1 MTNMGPTPE
10 PDDGLLRR
18 GLFTRREPSPAEPL
32 MTAGEYRL
40 ADTMQ
45 RAIDER
51 LELGVRT
58 IEEQA
63 TALLREVA
71 TEVWRSSSRD
81 VRPEQERIMTILAR
95 DQAIRSLIAS
105 SDERFQS
112 LAVRTARLEDHLND
126 LSESERRT
134 REAMEHSAEAIREVA
149 SSPTLHGMDVVRTQL
164 EQVERHI
171 AEAFAHMDERD
182 KHLTETVLI
191 QVKEHGELIATE
203 TTRVVEA
210 MQGYVQGGAEAV
222 GRLAQRIEEHA
233 QMFITQDHDIT
244 EHVREVVANEVS
256 ELAQSLDLVREKVGL
271 HGRDQDLLRAQI
283 ENLLEARIR
292 GLAELI
298 RSDTTTLRSLI
309 EERAATE
316 LAGGLDETT
325 VIRLVDER
333 MGAMER
339 IVVERMAG
347 LERTIGEEVL
357 ALSTAMGASVE
368 HQVER
373 MTAAAGAMDG
383 VDAMIAES
391 QSAFEERMLAQL
403 DDRMTAI
410 ARLIRSDN
418 QALAGRIGQLDA
430 GREGAEP
437 VDQEV
442 LRSLVRSVKELQA
455 GMASD
460 MLGTMDRRFQAMSD
474 QLHREGQSQAE
485 AMVKVAEILGQK
497 IDRVANPCGSGDGR
511 RHPDRGG
518 PHVRRDPCDVL
529 RQPPRHRLIEPDDG
543 LALADR
549 LFRDAVALD
558 RDPRVERDRPGIP
571 VHRGDPSTGDDL
583 LAGEDRC
590 TELGGDADRPGPGRR
605 PTRRRMPLGAPS

>member
-1 MTNMGPTPE
+1 
-10 PDDGLLRR
+10 
-18 GLFTRREPSPAEPL
+18 
-32 MTAGEYRL
+32 MTASEYRL
-40 ADTMQ
+40 ADALQ
-45 RAIDER
+45 RAIEDR
-51 LELGVRT
+51 LDDGIRT

-71 TEVWRSSSRD
+71 TEVWRSSAKD
-81 VRPEQERIMTILAR
+81 VRPEQERILTLLAR
-95 DQAIRSLIAS
+95 DQAIRSLISS

-134 REAMEHSAEAIREVA
+134 REAMEHSAEAIREIA
-149 SSPTLHGMDVVRTQL
+149 SSPTLHGVDVVRGQL
-164 EQVERHI
+164 EQVELHI

-182 KHLTETVLI
+182 KHLTETVLT
-191 QVKEHGELIATE
+191 QVREHGELIATE

-244 EHVREVVANEVS
+244 EHVREVVADEVA
-256 ELAQSLDLVREKVGL
+256 ELGQDLEMVREKVGM
-271 HGRDQDLLRAQI
+271 HGRDQDQHRAQI
-283 ENLLEARIR
+283 ERLIEARVR

-298 RSDTTTLRSLI
+298 RSDSTALRSLI
-309 EERAATE
+309 EERATMEIA
-316 LAGGLDETT
+316 AGMDETT

-339 IVVERMAG
+339 IMVERMSG

-373 MTAAAGAMDG
+373 MTSAAGAMDG
-383 VDAMIAES
+383 IDEMIAES
-391 QSAFEERMLAQL
+391 QAAFEERMLEQL
-403 DDRMTAI
+403 DERITAI

-418 QALAGRIGQLDA
+418 QALAGRLGQIA
-430 GREGAEP
+430 APAAEP
-437 VDQEV
+437 MDTEV
-442 LRSLVRSVKELQA
+442 LRQLLRSVKELQA

-485 AMVKVAEILGQK
+485 AMLKVAEMLGQK
-497 IDRVANPCGSGDGR
+497 MDRLAVQV
-511 RHPDRGG
+511 DRGVG
-518 PHVRRDPCDVL
+518 NDIQIVVDRMSDAIQAMSAANRRD
-529 RQPPRHRLIEPDDG
+529 I
-543 LALADR
+543 A
-549 LFRDAVALD
+549 
-558 RDPRVERDRPGIP
+558 
-571 VHRGDPSTGDDL
+571 
-583 LAGEDRC
+583 
-590 TELGGDADRPGPGRR
+590 
-605 PTRRRMPLGAPS
+605 

>member
-1 MTNMGPTPE
+1 
-10 PDDGLLRR
+10 
-18 GLFTRREPSPAEPL
+18 
-32 MTAGEYRL
+32 MTASEYRL
-40 ADTMQ
+40 ADVVQ

-71 TEVWRSSSRD
+71 TEMWRTSSRD
-81 VRPEQERIMTILAR
+81 VRPEQERIMSILAR

-112 LAVRTARLEDHLND
+112 LAVRTARLEDHLHD

-134 REAMEHSAEAIREVA
+134 REAMEHSAEAIREIA
-149 SSPTLHGMDVVRTQL
+149 TSPTLHGVDVVRTQL

-182 KHLTETVLI
+182 KHLTETVLT

-244 EHVREVVANEVS
+244 EHVREVVSNEVS
-256 ELAQSLDLVREKVGL
+256 DLTQTIELVREKVGL
-271 HGRDQDLLRAQI
+271 HGRDQEQLGARIERLIDERMGAPDDIAAQVRELFASEISPLTQAIELVRETVDLHGRDQGQLAPQI
-283 ENLLEARIR
+283 ERLLEARIR
-292 GLAELI
+292 SLAELI
-298 RSDTTTLRSLI
+298 RSDSTALRSLI
-309 EERAATE
+309 EERAATD
-316 LAGGLDETT
+316 LAGGMDETA

-347 LERTIGEEVL
+347 LERTIGEEVRS
-357 ALSTAMGASVE
+357 LSTAMGASVE

-373 MTAAAGAMDG
+373 MTSAAGALDG
-383 VDAMIAES
+383 VDGMIAEA

-403 DDRMTAI
+403 DDRLTAI

-418 QALAGRIGQLDA
+418 QALAGRIGEVGGGADVTDA
-430 GREGAEP
+430 DGVR
-437 VDQEV
+437 QI
-442 LRSLVRSVKELQA
+442 LRSVKELQA

-497 IDRVANPCGSGDGR
+497 IDRLGVRVDQGMGDDIQIVV
-511 RHPDRGG
+511 DRMSDAIRAMSA
-518 PHVRRDPCDVL
+518 VNRRD
-529 RQPPRHRLIEPDDG
+529 I
-543 LALADR
+543 A
-549 LFRDAVALD
+549 
-558 RDPRVERDRPGIP
+558 
-571 VHRGDPSTGDDL
+571 
-583 LAGEDRC
+583 
-590 TELGGDADRPGPGRR
+590 
-605 PTRRRMPLGAPS
+605 